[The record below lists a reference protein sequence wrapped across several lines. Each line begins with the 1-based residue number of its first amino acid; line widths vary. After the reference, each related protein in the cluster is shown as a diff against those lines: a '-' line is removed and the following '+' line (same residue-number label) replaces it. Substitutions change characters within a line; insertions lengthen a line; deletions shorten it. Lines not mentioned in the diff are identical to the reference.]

1 MRLVSPTLSEEALGK
16 VVELLDELRECAAEG
31 VPVLVE
37 GVDDE
42 RALRELDVEGRIF
55 RVSSGS
61 KTLLNFLEGL
71 VGYERVIILTDF
83 DRAGDKL
90 AKFCA
95 EHLQRLGVDP
105 MVELREKL
113 KVLLRKDLK
122 DVEGLASFIRT
133 STALKS

>member
-1 MRLVSPTLSEEALGK
+1 MSPTLSEEALEK

-31 VPVLVE
+31 VPILVE

-42 RALRELDVEGRIF
+42 VALRELDVEGRIL
-55 RVSSGS
+55 RVSGSS

-105 MVELREKL
+105 VVELREKL
-113 KVLLRKDLK
+113 KVFLRKDVK

-133 STALKS
+133 QSTALKS